1 MGSIS
6 QDERKVAI
14 ITGGTV
20 RPIVFPQL
28 I

>member
-20 RPIVFPQL
+20 RHIALPQL